1 MKKTID
7 TTNDWHAEPTQ
18 IASLTPAAVKKC
30 DSPLPVLVEKSG
42 SAAQFAWEEF
52 IYGRIRNP
60 HTRAAYERAIRRFL
74 SHCDAL
80 GKQLPTV
87 SPRDVGN
94 YLDQQ
99 DYAPATK
106 KLHLSAIRHFFDTLV
121 TRHVVML
128 NPAHSVRGP
137 RLQVVEGK
145 TPEITVP
152 QARKLMR
159 SIDTSHV
166 VGLRDRAIIAIMI
179 YTAAR
184 VGAVATLRR
193 SDFYD
198 LGDQHCLRFSEKG
211 GKSREIPV
219 RHDLQRFI
227 GDYLSA
233 GGIEYADKST
243 PLFRTTVRKS
253 RKLTQNAMTAG
264 DMARMVKRRMRDAG
278 LPTRLSPHSFR
289 VATITDLLSQGV
301 PLEDVQNLAGHAD
314 PRTTRLYDRRKR
326 AITRN
331 IVERISI

>member
-1 MKKTID
+1 MRLLAPQSR
-7 TTNDWHAEPTQ
+7 H
-18 IASLTPAAVKKC
+18 PAR
-30 DSPLPVLVEKSG
+30 
-42 SAAQFAWEEF
+42 Q
-52 IYGRIRNP
+52 
-60 HTRAAYERAIRRFL
+60 
-74 SHCDAL
+74 
-80 GKQLPTV
+80 
-87 SPRDVGN
+87 
-94 YLDQQ
+94 
-99 DYAPATK
+99 
-106 KLHLSAIRHFFDTLV
+106 
-121 TRHVVML
+121 
-128 NPAHSVRGP
+128 
-137 RLQVVEGK
+137 
-145 TPEITVP
+145 
-152 QARKLMR
+152 
-159 SIDTSHV
+159 
-166 VGLRDRAIIAIMI
+166 IIAIMI

-243 PLFRTTVRKS
+243 PLFRTTVRKG

-264 DMARMVKRRMRDAG
+264 DMARMVKRRVRDAG

-301 PLEDVQNLAGHAD
+301 PLEDVQNLAGHSD

-326 AITRN
+326 AVTRN